1 MEQANF
7 QHVEKKDLINE
18 ARRGKELA
26 KQLQIHLN
34 APTSAHETREFLAHK
49 VIVSFDKMLNMLNS
63 AGTSIVTGYERVGG
77 GRDVRATES
86 PNSFSGSP
94 RSEDSDQDFRSSD
107 SKLDASRKRKA
118 MPRWTK
124 RVKIQPGTGI
134 EGSLDDKYNWRKYGQ
149 KDILGAKYPRGYYRC
164 THRHAQGCLATKQ
177 VQRSDNDAALFEI
190 TYRGRH
196 TCADQSLNSTSPPPE
211 RSHQVPS
218 LTANVHDHQLQN
230 QQQNSQEVLLNFKAD
245 LKVITEDLDSQDQ
258 INIPTSFYFPSS
270 NTNINNDSE
279 NYSLSHF
286 YMLGD
291 NNFGSNIASPSFVSP
306 ATSGSNYILSVSP
319 SNMSNF
325 GGNFQALQASDNEL
339 NEIISAATSAT
350 NSPTVGLDYQFG
362 GVEFNP
368 NFTFDNSGFFSS

>member
-1 MEQANF
+1 MEQASQQF
-7 QHVEKKDLINE
+7 VTKDLINE
-18 ARRGKELA
+18 VRQGKELA

-34 APTSAHETREFLAHK
+34 APTSAHGTREYLAHK
-49 VIVSFDKMLNMLNS
+49 IIVSFDKILSMLNS
-63 AGTSIVTGYERVGG
+63 GSSIITGYERVVG
-77 GRDVRATES
+77 GREVRVTES

-94 RSEDSDQDFRSSD
+94 HSDDSDQDFRSSD
-107 SKLDASRKRKA
+107 SKSDASRKRKA

-177 VQRSDNDAALFEI
+177 VQRSDNDPALFEI

-196 TCADQSLNSTSPPPE
+196 TCADQSSNSNPPPLE
-211 RSHQVPS
+211 NSIS
-218 LTANVHDHQLQN
+218 LNANVHDHQLQN
-230 QQQNSQEVLLNFKAD
+230 HQNSQEVLLNFKTD
-245 LKVITEDLDSQDQ
+245 LKVITEDLDSHDQ
-258 INIPTSFYFPSS
+258 IHIPTSYYFPPAS
-270 NTNINNDSE
+270 NNNSNNTSND
-279 NYSLSHF
+279 YSLSHF

-291 NNFGSNIASPSFVSP
+291 NNLASNVASPSFVSP
-306 ATSGSNYILSVSP
+306 TTSGSNYNFSVSP

-339 NEIISAATSAT
+339 NEIISAATSAA
-350 NSPTVGLDYQFG
+350 NSPTVGLNYQFG
-362 GVEFNP
+362 GVEFNS
-368 NFTFDNSGFFSS
+368 NFTFDNSGFFS